1 MNSQILQMFI
11 SEMPN
16 GRSLLS
22 AGRHLFLSN
31 SQISEKRGL
40 RYGAGKRQ
48 QIDIYEPAEIDEDT
62 ETVVFIH
69 GGGWE
74 TGNKD
79 IHKFIGRSWAR
90 KNFTVAIPNYR
101 LAPDATYPAQ
111 THDIAEAVSWLQHN
125 YDNYTG
131 SLYLAGHSAGAHLAS
146 LVGFSDQWREKAE
159 LELEKIR
166 GFILLAGVYQFY
178 PFDKAD
184 PRVKRFLGEK
194 KYWEEAQPFN
204 HLKKSLPPVFLAHGQ
219 EDHEVSLDQSIQL
232 KERLTQLNVRNE
244 LVFEDHVGHL
254 ELLLRTTMTDGNL
267 WCSMEKFFRDRS
279 SDNPQAAGAKS
290 G

>member
-1 MNSQILQMFI
+1 MSSQITQMFI
-11 SEMPN
+11 SEMPG

-31 SQISEKRGL
+31 SQISEKREL
-40 RYGAGKRQ
+40 SYGSRKRQ
-48 QIDIYEPAEIDEDT
+48 KLDIYEPVEIDEDT

-79 IHKFIGRSWAR
+79 VHKFIGRSWAQ

-101 LAPDATYPAQ
+101 LAPDATYPDQ
-111 THDIAEAVSWLQHN
+111 VEDIAAAVSWLQHN
-125 YDNYTG
+125 YDNFTG

-146 LVGFSDQWREKAE
+146 LFGFSDHWRKIAE
-159 LELEKIR
+159 LELERIR

-178 PFDKAD
+178 PFEIAD
-184 PRVKRFLGEK
+184 PRVRRFLGEK
-194 KYWEEAQPFN
+194 SYWEEAQPFN

-219 EDHEVSLDQSIQL
+219 EDGEVSPEQSIQL
-232 KERLTQLNVRNE
+232 KERLAQINVSSE
-244 LVFEDHVGHL
+244 LLLEGHVGHL
-254 ELLLRTTMTDGNL
+254 ELLLRTTMINGNF
-267 WCSMEKFFRDRS
+267 WSSMDKFFDDRTT
-279 SDNPQAAGAKS
+279 DNSQVA
-290 G
+290 